1 MRTIPLRPIAADW
14 TCQRDGACCRLTAAV
29 VMTPAE
35 RVLLLARRPDLAD
48 RFVPA
53 AAGFVVLLAR
63 PCPLLAVDEAGR
75 AVCTVYEVRPY
86 NCRRFMCGRP
96 DPSSEPYEEGP
107 DGECLNLVDR
117 VAQSRVTRRAYALL
131 QRKAQRWAMRH
142 GWNAEAP
149 DGSPYGTAHTRK
161 EDC

>member
-35 RVLLLARRPDLAD
+35 RELLLARRPDLAT
-48 RFVPA
+48 RFIA
-53 AAGFVVLLAR
+53 AADGFVALQAR
-63 PCPLLAVDEAGR
+63 PCPLLEQDDQSR

-86 NCRRFMCGRP
+86 SCRRFGCYRP
-96 DPSSEPYEEGP
+96 DPAREPYEEGP

-117 VAQSRVTRRAYALL
+117 VLQSRDVRRAYALQ
-131 QRKAQRWAMRH
+131 QRKAQRWALRH
-142 GWNAEAP
+142 GWTP
-149 DGSPYGTAHTRK
+149 
-161 EDC
+161 